1 MSISS
6 KVSNTQSKIRAIPD
20 PDRKIER
27 EKSVAVDAADD
38 VLSDGR
44 KIAGLAR
51 TAKTNDAEIIAT
63 ARTAQQQ
70 METALNAAREQLQET
85 LEKAQQDF
93 QEAATAITN
102 NFANSIGT
110 METTK

>member
-6 KVSNTQSKIRAIPD
+6 KVRATQGKINAIPD
-20 PDRKIER
+20 PEGKIKS
-27 EKSVAVDAADD
+27 EKAAASNSADD
-38 VLSDGR
+38 VLSDGKEIVR
-44 KIAGLAR
+44 LAR
-51 TAKTNDAEIIAT
+51 AAKTNDAEIITT

-85 LEKAQQDF
+85 LERAQRDF